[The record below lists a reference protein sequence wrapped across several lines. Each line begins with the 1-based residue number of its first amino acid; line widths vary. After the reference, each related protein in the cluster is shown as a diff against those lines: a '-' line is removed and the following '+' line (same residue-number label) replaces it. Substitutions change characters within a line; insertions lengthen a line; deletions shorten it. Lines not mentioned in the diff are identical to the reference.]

1 MKRAAMNDETFR
13 WRKPQPTAEI
23 TYSTPIH
30 SSVALRPK
38 RSVGQPPSSEPSTV
52 P

>member
-1 MKRAAMNDETFR
+1 MKRAATNET
-13 WRKPQPTAEI
+13 KPVANAQPRAE
-23 TYSTPIH
+23 TRYSTPIH
-30 SSVALRPK
+30 SSVARRPK